1 MRTTRLSIRDV
12 HLQRR
17 GRVRGWQLVAVPV
30 ASIAAALVVGAVFL
44 ALAGHVPTV
53 VYPAMLRAA
62 FVTWFGF
69 TDTLAS
75 ATPLVLTGLAA
86 AVAFRFGLYNIGA
99 EGQLYVGAIAASGVA
114 LALGDT
120 VPAPAAV
127 LGMLVAGVIGG
138 MLWIAVPAAARAWLG
153 TSEIITTLL
162 LNYVALYWMRYL
174 IFGSTSF
181 WRDPTA
187 TNFPQGKPIPAPV
200 ELVEFGLTRVHLGLV
215 VAVLA
220 AAVVAVV
227 LARTRLGYEL
237 RVYGDSPAAARYAG
251 IDVRRTVLV
260 VLLVSGA
267 LAGLAGASEIG
278 GRAHQL
284 DPQGLALGLGY
295 AGIIVAALARYN
307 PLAVVGV
314 AVLLGGVRNA
324 GTALQSLPGGRV
336 PIAISTML
344 EGAILLFTLGG
355 ELFVRYRLRF
365 HRGTGA
371 APEATAETA
380 PVTSPAEPTTGGTGG
395 L

>member
-1 MRTTRLSIRDV
+1 MTALRAV

-17 GRVRGWQLVAVPV
+17 PRVRPWQLVAVPV
-30 ASIAAALVVGAVFL
+30 ASIAAGLAVGAVFL
-44 ALAGHVPTV
+44 TLTGHDPTM
-53 VYPAMLRAA
+53 VYPAMLSAA
-62 FVTWFGF
+62 FTTWFGF

-75 ATPLVLTGLAA
+75 ATPLIGTGLAA

-99 EGQLYVGAIAASGVA
+99 EGQLYAGAIAASGVA
-114 LALGDT
+114 LALGEA

-127 LGMLVAGVIGG
+127 TALLLAGVAGG

-181 WRDPTA
+181 WRDPTS
-187 TNFPQGKPIPAPV
+187 TNFPQGKPIPASA
-200 ELVEFGLTRVHLGLV
+200 ELAELGLTRVHLGLG

-220 AAVVAVV
+220 AV
-227 LARTRLGYEL
+227 LVTLVLNRTRLGFHL
-237 RVYGDSPAAARYAG
+237 RVYGDSEAAASYAG
-251 IDVRRTVLV
+251 INVRRLVLA
-260 VLLVSGA
+260 VLLASGA
-267 LAGLAGASEIG
+267 LAGLAGAGEIG
-278 GRAHQL
+278 GRAHAL

-307 PLAVVGV
+307 PLAVVLV

-355 ELFVRYRLRF
+355 ELFIRYRLRF
-365 HRGTGA
+365 GRGQGA
-371 APEATAETA
+371 ATAEDLESM
-380 PVTSPAEPTTGGTGG
+380 PVASPAEPTTR
-395 L
+395 